1 MEIRRMDCKGCSN
14 GCPLTV
20 TVEQQEVVDVTG
32 NCCHRGIASAKA
44 QLKSVQQQWQQPGRY
59 SGRRNIFCSGCSNRC
74 LLTVT
79 VLDGVVH
86 SLTGEG
92 CRRGIISARKQL
104 EK

>member
-1 MEIRRMDCKGCSN
+1 MEIRKMDCKGCSN
-14 GCPLTV
+14 GCPLMV
-20 TVEQQEVVDVTG
+20 TVEQQEVIQVTG

-44 QLKSVQQQWQQPGRY
+44 QLKSVQQQPVGD

-79 VLDGVVH
+79 LLDGVVH

-104 EK
+104 ENNR

>member
-20 TVEQQEVVDVTG
+20 TVEQQEVIRVEG

-44 QLKSVQQQWQQPGRY
+44 QLKRAQQQPAGD
-59 SGRRNIFCSGCSNRC
+59 SGQRIIDCSGCSNRC
-74 LLTVT
+74 TLTVT
-79 VLDGVVH
+79 LLDGVVH

-104 EK
+104 ENNR